1 VPILTENEWLGQ
13 RVAERYRLDDILSA
27 GGMGVLFRGTDLETD
42 QRVAVKMLKPAFTLD
57 RRWVARFLRETRIAA
72 ALKSEHVAE
81 VRAIWQ
87 DAAGVPFLV
96 MELLEGRSLEEEL
109 EARGVLTLDETLAIA
124 ASVANALAAAHQA
137 GIVHR
142 DVKPANIFLCEAKS
156 KDRVVKL
163 LDFGI
168 AKHDED
174 GFETQTGAV
183 LGTPSYMAP
192 EQAQH
197 GDSGPY
203 TDVWGLGAVI
213 YRCLAG
219 RPPHSGESSR
229 EILGKVLRDP
239 VAPLVVPNL
248 SRLVCAVIDRA
259 LCREPHRRYGSVEAL
274 MQALMAARQRA
285 EAAASERTPSEGLV
299 TQTMVTDPTVTENTD
314 PGVERDLKGA
324 TRASSSF
331 EARSLRPLGF
341 MALGAAL
348 AVTAAALRPAP
359 PSRAAISETKQAPAS
374 VEPRPSVAGL
384 VLSPAR
390 AEPTAP
396 EISSSPLRPAI
407 ARPNRVKYAG
417 TPSRRKPGAVAEKPV
432 PARVEH
438 DAKSGLVVVTE
449 W

>member
-1 VPILTENEWLGQ
+1 MPILTENEWLGQ

-27 GGMGVLFRGTDLETD
+27 GGMGVLFRGTDLTTD
-42 QRVAVKMLKPAFTLD
+42 ERVAVKMLKPAFTLD

-72 ALKSEHVAE
+72 SLKSEHVAE
-81 VRAIWQ
+81 ARAIWQ
-87 DAAGVPFLV
+87 DAAGVPFLI
-96 MELLEGRSLEEEL
+96 MELLQGRSLEEEL
-109 EARGVLTLDETLAIA
+109 EVRGVLTLDETLSIA
-124 ASVANALAAAHQA
+124 APVASALGAAHRA

-142 DVKPANIFLCEAKS
+142 DVKPANIFLCEAASGK
-156 KDRVVKL
+156 RVVKL

-219 RPPHSGESSR
+219 RPPHSGDSSR
-229 EILGKVLRDP
+229 EILSKVLRDP
-239 VAPLVVPNL
+239 VAPLVVPNM

-259 LCREPHRRYGSVEAL
+259 LAREPHRRYASVEAL
-274 MQALMAARQRA
+274 MQALTAARQRP
-285 EAAASERTPSEGLV
+285 EAADSQRTVSETLA
-299 TQTMVTDPTVTENTD
+299 TQTIARDTTD
-314 PGVERDLKGA
+314 PGVERELEGA
-324 TRASSSF
+324 TRPAASF
-331 EARSLRPLGF
+331 EPRSLRPLGF

-348 AVTAAALRPAP
+348 AVTVAALRPAA
-359 PSRAAISETKQAPAS
+359 PSRSTISEAKQMPAS
-374 VEPRPSVAGL
+374 VEPQSTAARTASGP

-390 AEPTAP
+390 AEPAAPAIPSSLPRP
-396 EISSSPLRPAI
+396 EIAPPT
-407 ARPNRVKYAG
+407 RVRRAAEPSQRKHGVSAE
-417 TPSRRKPGAVAEKPV
+417 TPVR
-432 PARVEH
+432 ARVEH